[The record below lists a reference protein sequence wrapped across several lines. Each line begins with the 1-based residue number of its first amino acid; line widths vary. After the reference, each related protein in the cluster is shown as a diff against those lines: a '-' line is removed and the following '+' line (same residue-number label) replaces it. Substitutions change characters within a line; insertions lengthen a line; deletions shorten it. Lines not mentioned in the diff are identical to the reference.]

1 MEKGERWRKVRDGEK
16 REMEKGVRWRKERDG
31 EG

>member
-16 REMEKGVRWRKERDG
+16 REMETGERWRKVRDR
-31 EG
+31 EK